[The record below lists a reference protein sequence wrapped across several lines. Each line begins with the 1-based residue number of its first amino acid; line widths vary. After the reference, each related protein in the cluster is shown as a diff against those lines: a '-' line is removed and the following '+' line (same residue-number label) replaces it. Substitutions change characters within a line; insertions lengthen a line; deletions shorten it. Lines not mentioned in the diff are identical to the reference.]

1 MMNFTHFTGART
13 AVAVAALAAALAVA
27 SLARA
32 QVFGPPS
39 TFFGTIVDSA
49 GEIPENTIVEAYIGT
64 TKCNTKDG
72 KVLYA
77 TDGKTRIATYIIDVV
92 SDEQK
97 AGCGKRD
104 STVRIKIG
112 DRLATQT
119 GTWAAGPVELGIAF
133 GSASPVP
140 QPTAAPT
147 ATPNVAAIATST
159 SAARA
164 TSIANGT
171 PAAALPGGGSVATI
185 PPGSPGAGSPVPTT
199 AGGLVTSGPGPT
211 RQDAGG
217 DGGFPVWG
225 VVVIGLLVLAG
236 IGGGAGVL
244 LARSRG
250 TH

>member
-1 MMNFTHFTGART
+1 MTNLNLMRRCAVPVAILAMM
-13 AVAVAALAAALAVA
+13 AAFAAITPV
-27 SLARA
+27 SA

-49 GEIPENTIVEAYIGT
+49 GDIPENTVVEAYIGE

-77 TDGKTRIATYIIDVV
+77 TDGRNRIATYIIDVV

-104 STVRIKIG
+104 SVVRIKIG
-112 DRLATQT
+112 DRFATQT
-119 GTWAAGPVELGIAF
+119 GTWAAGPVELGVAF

-171 PAAALPGGGSVATI
+171 PAAALPTIGSVATI
-185 PPGSPGAGSPVPTT
+185 PAGSPGAGSPVPTT
-199 AGGLVTSGPGPT
+199 AGGLVTAGPGT
-211 RQDAGG
+211 ALQDDD

-225 VVVIGLLVLAG
+225 AVVIGLLVLAG
-236 IGGGAGVL
+236 IGGGVGVM
-244 LARSRG
+244 LARSRSR
-250 TH
+250 